1 MLGFFLLY
9 TTINCID
16 AADMIGRLNA
26 HEGMSDAV
34 KAELIEVIQEA
45 TEHCSWD
52 AND

>member
-16 AADMIGRLNA
+16 AADMISRM
-26 HEGMSDAV
+26 ETTESVSDDI
-34 KAELIEVIQEA
+34 KAELIEVLQEA
-45 TEHCSWD
+45 TPECQWD